1 MDTHKAAALLGGL
14 ADPLDGLGVVLRRA
28 IPKAHRSPSEL
39 QDSLEGGNQS
49 MSVLKNTVL
58 ASIGLFEITK
68 ARAER
73 IIDDLIQKGE
83 LSRSDRK
90 NAVLELLDK
99 AEQSSARF
107 RKKVLKEVHEAQSG
121 IFQMAEDLGWA
132 RQTEMKKLQNKVSKL
147 TKAVESLQKNTE
159 ETKQPTRARKRKK
172 KQ

>member
-1 MDTHKAAALLGGL
+1 
-14 ADPLDGLGVVLRRA
+14 
-28 IPKAHRSPSEL
+28 
-39 QDSLEGGNQS
+39 

-83 LSRSDRK
+83 LTRSDRK
-90 NAVLELLDK
+90 KAVLELLDK

-107 RKKVLKEVHEAQSG
+107 RKKVFKEVHEAQSE
-121 IFQMAEDLGWA
+121 ISQMAEDLKWA
-132 RQTEMKKLQNKVSKL
+132 RQAEMKKLQSKVSRL
-147 TKAVESLQKNTE
+147 TKAVEALQKNRE
-159 ETKQPTRARKRKK
+159 ETKQPIRAAKRKK

>member
-1 MDTHKAAALLGGL
+1 
-14 ADPLDGLGVVLRRA
+14 
-28 IPKAHRSPSEL
+28 
-39 QDSLEGGNQS
+39 

-83 LSRSDRK
+83 LNRSDRK
-90 NAVLELLDK
+90 TAVLELLDK

-107 RKKVLKEVHEAQSG
+107 RKKVLTEVDQAQSA
-121 IFQMAEDLGWA
+121 ISKMAEDLKWA
-132 RQTEMKKLQNKVSKL
+132 RQAEMKKLQSKVSRL
-147 TKAVESLQKNTE
+147 TKAVEALQKNTE
-159 ETKQPTRARKRKK
+159 ETKQPIRARKPKK

>member
-1 MDTHKAAALLGGL
+1 
-14 ADPLDGLGVVLRRA
+14 
-28 IPKAHRSPSEL
+28 
-39 QDSLEGGNQS
+39 

-58 ASIGLFEITK
+58 ASIGLIEITK
-68 ARAER
+68 ARAAR
-73 IIDDLIQKGE
+73 ILDDVIQKGE

-121 IFQMAEDLGWA
+121 ISQMAEDLKWA
-132 RQTEMKKLQNKVSKL
+132 RQTEMQKLQSKVSRL
-147 TKAVESLQKNTE
+147 TKAVDALKKNTE
-159 ETKQPTRARKRKK
+159 STKPPARARKRKK

>member
-1 MDTHKAAALLGGL
+1 
-14 ADPLDGLGVVLRRA
+14 
-28 IPKAHRSPSEL
+28 
-39 QDSLEGGNQS
+39 

-90 NAVLELLDK
+90 KAVLELVDK

-107 RKKVLKEVHEAQSG
+107 RKKALKEVHEAQSG
-121 IFQMAEDLGWA
+121 ISQMAEDLKWA
-132 RQTEMKKLQNKVSKL
+132 GQTEMKKLQNKVSKL
-147 TKAVESLQKNTE
+147 TKAVQSLQKNAE

>member
-1 MDTHKAAALLGGL
+1 
-14 ADPLDGLGVVLRRA
+14 
-28 IPKAHRSPSEL
+28 
-39 QDSLEGGNQS
+39 

-83 LSRSDRK
+83 LNRSDRK
-90 NAVLELLDK
+90 TAVLELLDK

-107 RKKVLKEVHEAQSG
+107 RKKVLNEVDQTQSA
-121 IFQMAEDLGWA
+121 ISKMAEDLKWA
-132 RQTEMKKLQNKVSKL
+132 RQTEMQKLQSKVSRL
-147 TKAVESLQKNTE
+147 TKAVDALQKNTE
-159 ETKQPTRARKRKK
+159 AAKQPARARKRKK

>member
-1 MDTHKAAALLGGL
+1 MHEW
-14 ADPLDGLGVVLRRA
+14 VF
-28 IPKAHRSPSEL
+28 
-39 QDSLEGGNQS
+39 QDSLEGGDQS

-121 IFQMAEDLGWA
+121 IFQMAEDLKWA
-132 RQTEMKKLQNKVSKL
+132 RQAEMKKLQSKVSRL

>member
-1 MDTHKAAALLGGL
+1 
-14 ADPLDGLGVVLRRA
+14 
-28 IPKAHRSPSEL
+28 
-39 QDSLEGGNQS
+39 

-83 LSRSDRK
+83 LTRSDRK
-90 NAVLELLDK
+90 KAVLELLDK

-107 RKKVLKEVHEAQSG
+107 RKKVLTEVDQAQSA
-121 IFQMAEDLGWA
+121 ISKMAEDLQWA
-132 RQTEMKKLQNKVSKL
+132 RQAEMKKLQSKVSRL
-147 TKAVESLQKNTE
+147 TKAVEALQKNTE
-159 ETKQPTRARKRKK
+159 ETKQPIRARKPKK

>member
-1 MDTHKAAALLGGL
+1 MDEW
-14 ADPLDGLGVVLRRA
+14 DF
-28 IPKAHRSPSEL
+28 
-39 QDSLEGGNQS
+39 QDSLEGGDQS

-83 LSRSDRK
+83 LTRSDRK
-90 NAVLELLDK
+90 KAVLELLDK

-107 RKKVLKEVHEAQSG
+107 RKKVLTEVDQAQSA
-121 IFQMAEDLGWA
+121 ISKMAEDLKWA
-132 RQTEMKKLQNKVSKL
+132 RQAEMKKLQSKVSRL
-147 TKAVESLQKNTE
+147 TKAVEALQKNTE
-159 ETKQPTRARKRKK
+159 ETKQPIRARKPKK

>member
-1 MDTHKAAALLGGL
+1 
-14 ADPLDGLGVVLRRA
+14 
-28 IPKAHRSPSEL
+28 
-39 QDSLEGGNQS
+39 

-83 LSRSDRK
+83 LTRSDRK
-90 NAVLELLDK
+90 KAVIELLDK

-107 RKKVLKEVHEAQSG
+107 RKKVLKEVHEAQSE
-121 IFQMAEDLGWA
+121 ISQMAEDLKWA
-132 RQTEMKKLQNKVSKL
+132 RQAEMKKLQSKVSRL
-147 TKAVESLQKNTE
+147 TKAVEALQKNTA
-159 ETKQPTRARKRKK
+159 ETKQPIRAAKRKK

>member
-1 MDTHKAAALLGGL
+1 
-14 ADPLDGLGVVLRRA
+14 
-28 IPKAHRSPSEL
+28 
-39 QDSLEGGNQS
+39 

-83 LSRSDRK
+83 LTRSDRK
-90 NAVLELLDK
+90 KAVLELLDK

-107 RKKVLKEVHEAQSG
+107 RKKVLKEVDQAQSA
-121 IFQMAEDLGWA
+121 ISKMAEDLKWA
-132 RQTEMKKLQNKVSKL
+132 RQTEMKKLQSKVSRL
-147 TKAVESLQKNTE
+147 TKAVEALRKNTE
-159 ETKQPTRARKRKK
+159 ETKQPIRARKRKK